1 MADFLAEKL
10 QEIDNRLKELRP
22 LHEEYLKLEKAKQA
36 LEGMDSST
44 PARRGPGRPRGSRN
58 ATSASGNG
66 RRRRRRGRSGGT
78 AAEKVLEVIRQNPG
92 VTVSEI
98 GDQLGYSQ
106 KNYLY
111 RVVHNLTD
119 DGAIQKQG
127 KGYAAA

>member
-1 MADFLAEKL
+1 
-10 QEIDNRLKELRP
+10 
-22 LHEEYLKLEKAKQA
+22 
-36 LEGMDSST
+36 
-44 PARRGPGRPRGSRN
+44 
-58 ATSASGNG
+58 
-66 RRRRRRGRSGGT
+66 
-78 AAEKVLEVIRQNPG
+78 VLEVIRQNPG